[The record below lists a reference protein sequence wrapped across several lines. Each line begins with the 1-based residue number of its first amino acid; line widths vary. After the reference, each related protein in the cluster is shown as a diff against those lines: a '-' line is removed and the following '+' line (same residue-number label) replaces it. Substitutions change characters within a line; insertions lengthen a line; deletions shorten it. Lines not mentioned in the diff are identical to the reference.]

1 MLRRIIAFLLAA
13 LLIAGMPAAL
23 SETMEITVEPEIDGA
38 FTEGDAPAI
47 AEGELSLPD
56 MGLSIGALESEA
68 PPAASVENATEAVE
82 LSVSKSCTKQAALGL
97 SYQIVIPGKKI
108 KSCKSSDTKIA
119 TVTKKGLVRTKKV
132 GTVKIT
138 VKPSKGKALV
148 VKLNVVKLKP
158 TEQQYMISH
167 AMGGID
173 GYNYSNCLEGFQE
186 NYDEG
191 HRIFEVDLRYT
202 SDGKL
207 VLWHDWDRPF
217 CSKYRKGKKPTYK
230 QFMNS
235 RIYDRYT
242 PMDLE
247 ALLTLM
253 AEYPDIRIVTDS
265 KYTKTSTVKKQFK
278 TIVST
283 ARELGVSSVLD
294 RLVVE
299 IYTKDMFDVV
309 DGVYHFKEYMM
320 TLYKVFD
327 KAPSTSKLK
336 SMASF
341 CERKGIA
348 TIAMYA
354 DWWRSKYAGVIKA
367 YGLDI
372 ALYTVNDAQDAS
384 EYFDEGVNA
393 LFTDFLPPV

>member
-1 MLRRIIAFLLAA
+1 MFKRLIAILLACLLAA
-13 LLIAGMPAAL
+13 FALPALAETGDIAVEGGALIEDGVPA
-23 SETMEITVEPEIDGA
+23 IGDGA
-38 FTEGDAPAI
+38 LPLPEMS
-47 AEGELSLPD
+47 LSL
-56 MGLSIGALESEA
+56 GAPESEA
-68 PPAASVENATEAVE
+68 PPAASVENATQAVE
-82 LSVSKSCTKQAALGL
+82 LSVSKSCAKEATLGL
-97 SYQIVIPGKKI
+97 TYQIVVPGKKI
-108 KSCKSSDTKIA
+108 KSCKSSDEKVA
-119 TVTKKGLVRTKKV
+119 TVTKKGLVETKKA
-132 GTVKIT
+132 GTAGIT
-138 VKPSKGKALV
+138 VTPNKGKALV
-148 VKLNVVKLKP
+148 LTLKVVEPEPSAKN
-158 TEQQYMISH
+158 YMISH

-186 NYDEG
+186 NYAEG
-191 HRIFEVDLRYT
+191 HRIFEVDLEYT
-202 SDGKL
+202 SDGKI
-207 VLWHDWDRPF
+207 VLWHHWDRPF
-217 CSKYRKGKKPTYK
+217 CSKYKKGKKPTYE
-230 QFMNS
+230 QFMS
-235 RIYDRYT
+235 SKIYDRYT

-247 ALLTLM
+247 ALLRLM

-265 KYTKTSTVKKQFK
+265 KYTKSSTVKKQFR

-283 ARELGVSSVLD
+283 AKKLGVSSVLD

-341 CERKGIA
+341 CQRKGIA

-354 DWWRSKYAGVIKA
+354 DWWKSKYAGIIKS

-372 ALYTVNDAQDAS
+372 ALYTVNDAREAR
-384 EYFDEGVNA
+384 EYFDDGVNA

>member
-1 MLRRIIAFLLAA
+1 MFKRLIAILLACLLAA
-13 LLIAGMPAAL
+13 VALPALAETGDIAVEGGVLI
-23 SETMEITVEPEIDGA
+23 EDV
-38 FTEGDAPAI
+38 APAI
-47 AEGELSLPD
+47 SDGNPSLPGMDLSL
-56 MGLSIGALESEA
+56 GTLESEA
-68 PPAASVENATEAVE
+68 PPAASVENAAQAVE
-82 LSVSKSCTKQAALGL
+82 LSVSKSCTKEATLGL
-97 SYQIVIPGKKI
+97 SYQIVVPGKKI
-108 KSCKSSDTKIA
+108 KACQSSDEKIA
-119 TVTKKGLVRTKKV
+119 TVTKKGLIETKKA
-132 GTVKIT
+132 GTADIT
-138 VKPSKGKALV
+138 VTPDKGKALV
-148 VKLNVVKLKP
+148 LTLKVVEPEP
-158 TEQQYMISH
+158 TSKNYMISH

-186 NYDEG
+186 NYAEG
-191 HRIFEVDLRYT
+191 HRIFEVDLEYT
-202 SDGKL
+202 SDDRI
-207 VLWHDWDRPF
+207 VLWHHWDRPF
-217 CSKYRKGKKPTYK
+217 CSKYKKGKKPTYE

-235 RIYDRYT
+235 KIYDRYT

-247 ALLTLM
+247 ALLRLM

-265 KYTKTSTVKKQFK
+265 KYTKSSTVKKQFK

-283 ARELGVSSVLD
+283 AKKLGVSSVLD

-299 IYTKDMFDVV
+299 IYTKEMFDVV

-327 KAPSTSKLK
+327 KAPSSSKLK

-341 CERKGIA
+341 CQRKGIA

-354 DWWRSKYAGVIKA
+354 DWWKSRYAGIIKS

-372 ALYTVNDAQDAS
+372 ALYTVNDAREARK
-384 EYFDEGVNA
+384 YFDDGVNA